1 MAGSKRRLPG
11 SSGTEMVVNARY
23 GGVPLADSQPLSV
36 ITLAGVVVA
45 VALPVGSSAGSRA
58 DEHPACPRRTP

>member
-1 MAGSKRRLPG
+1 
-11 SSGTEMVVNARY
+11 MVVNARY